1 MSEEALGND
10 DSELKRRQE
19 LHDTLA
25 AQARTDQQA
34 SSDSFDNQLLTFS
47 SALLGLSLA
56 FIKDIVPLKMAVWMP
71 CLYLSW
77 AVLAL
82 CILSTIASFRFGIE
96 AQKKQGDYLYLYY
109 IEQKEQYLNKKTG
122 WTTAISWCSYIG
134 SASFLLGLVLT
145 ISFAIKN
152 VTYSRN
158 YAGQQKT
165 TETSQSDSTRCTS
178 ASENGKGQRSS
189 PSSKDD
195 SGKEQDGG
203 KVASKHDSRTTSGK
217 DGVDAAHQTEK

>member
-19 LHDTLA
+19 LHDILT

-71 CLYLSW
+71 CLYFSW
-77 AVLAL
+77 AVLAI

-96 AQKKQGDYLYLYY
+96 AQKKQCEYLFLYY
-109 IEQKEQYLNKKTG
+109 IKKKDEYLNKKTG
-122 WTTAISWCSYIG
+122 WTTAISWCSYVG
-134 SASFLLGLVLT
+134 SATFLLGLVLT

-152 VTYSRN
+152 VTYLRN
-158 YAGQQKT
+158 YAGQQQT
-165 TETSQSDSTRCTS
+165 TKAPQSDSTRFTS
-178 ASENGKGQRSS
+178 AREDGRDQRSS
-189 PSSKDD
+189 PSSADD

-203 KVASKHDSRTTSGK
+203 KVASKHDSYTTSGK
-217 DGVDAAHQTEK
+217 DGVAAVR